1 MIFRVLLVLSMCR
14 GGDRNYPGGKSTG
27 PKPKMDAVSIVKRQ
41 KRQESKART
50 ALRKATAEAA
60 AVKNEETEQK
70 KALLRKKHT
79 DLPMCLRRNLGSER
93 IADAKAAAASA
104 ALDAA
109 TAAAAEPKKGTLD
122 TFFSKRPAPSHA

>member
-1 MIFRVLLVLSMCR
+1 M
-14 GGDRNYPGGKSTG
+14 
-27 PKPKMDAVSIVKRQ
+27 SIVKRQ

>member
-1 MIFRVLLVLSMCR
+1 MLLRVLLVLSMCR
-14 GGDRNYPGGKSTG
+14 GGDRNYPGGKRTG
-27 PKPKMDAVSIVKRQ
+27 PKPKMDAESIVKRQ
-41 KRQESKART
+41 KRQESKERT
-50 ALRKATAEAA
+50 ALRKATVEAA
-60 AVKNEETEQK
+60 AVKEEEAEQQ

-109 TAAAAEPKKGTLD
+109 TAAAEPKKGTLD
-122 TFFSKRPAPSHA
+122 TFFLKRSVPSHA